1 MKILI
6 ITDYFPPQNSIA
18 SLRPYTWA
26 KYWSQMGHEVI
37 VLTTQKNR
45 QDNDLKL
52 DCSIFQVIEIENSFK
67 KRLKFF
73 FRKKLVQV
81 SSNHTIENNSNHLK
95 KYIKNKIVSFI
106 EERGIFS
113 TARMPDFN
121 DFIIKKAYDAVKNE
135 TFDLV
140 ISTAGPY
147 SEHLIA
153 KKLKNTNK
161 TQFWVADYRDL
172 WTQNHIFKGMF
183 PFTIVEEYLESQ
195 VNKCADIITTV
206 SLPLAM
212 QIKNKYQLDKVE
224 VIENGFDLDDLKN
237 TSEEPFWV
245 DQKVRLVYTGVIYSG
260 KRDPSPL
267 FQAIQE
273 ISNSDKKNLLDKL
286 EVIFIGNNQALIDSL
301 IAKFNVGSWVK
312 YKGFLSREDSLRMQR
327 DAHALIF
334 LEFEGNGVDGIL
346 TGKLFEYLYSGT
358 EILGIGITN
367 RFSAGKL
374 IAESGHGINF
384 GQDSQSLKNYLIEIL
399 INNSKKKITKNWE
412 MIDKYSRKK
421 QAELL
426 LDFVG
431 KYKKQIKLERTKGN

>member
-26 KYWSQMGHEVI
+26 KYWTQMGHEVI
-37 VLTTQKNR
+37 VLTTQKNK

-73 FRKKLVQV
+73 FHKKLAHPSLNQKIEND
-81 SSNHTIENNSNHLK
+81 SNHIK

-106 EERGIFS
+106 KERGIFS

-153 KKLKNTNK
+153 KKLKNANK
-161 TQFWVADYRDL
+161 AQFWVADYRDL

-183 PFTIVEEYLESQ
+183 PFIIFEEYLESQ

-237 TSEEPFWV
+237 ISEEPFWT

-301 IAKFNVGSWVK
+301 IAKFNVELWVK

-346 TGKLFEYLYSGT
+346 TGKLFEYICSGT
-358 EILGIGITN
+358 EILGIGITHN
-367 RFSAGKL
+367 TSAGKL
-374 IAESGHGINF
+374 IAERGYGTNF
-384 GQDSQSLKNYLIEIL
+384 GKDSQMLKNYLIDIL
-399 INNSKKKITKNWE
+399 MHNIKKKITKNLDIIE
-412 MIDKYSRKK
+412 KYSRKK
-421 QAELL
+421 QAETLL
-426 LDFVG
+426 NLVRIYQN
-431 KYKKQIKLERTKGN
+431 K

>member
-6 ITDYFPPQNSIA
+6 VADYFPPQNSIA

-26 KYWSQMGHEVI
+26 KYWSLMGHEVT
-37 VLTTQKNR
+37 VLTTEKNKH
-45 QDNDLKL
+45 DNNLKL
-52 DCSIFQVIEIENSFK
+52 DCSIFRVIEIENSLK
-67 KRLKFF
+67 KRLKSFLR
-73 FRKKLVQV
+73 RKSVNT
-81 SSNHTIENNSNHLK
+81 SSNQTIETNSNHIK
-95 KYIKNKIVSFI
+95 KYVKNKIVSFI
-106 EERGIFS
+106 EKRGIFS

-121 DFIIKKAYDAVKNE
+121 DFIIQKAYDSVINE
-135 TFDLV
+135 TFNLV

-153 KKLKNTNK
+153 KKLKDTNK
-161 TQFWVADYRDL
+161 AQFWVADYRDL

-183 PFTIVEEYLESQ
+183 PFTIFEEYLESK
-195 VNKCADIITTV
+195 VNKCANIITTV

-212 QIKNKYQLDKVE
+212 QIKDKYQLDKIE

-237 TSEEPFWV
+237 ISEEPFWT
-245 DQKVRLVYTGVIYSG
+245 DQKVRLVYTGVIYDG

-267 FQAIQE
+267 FQAIHE

-301 IAKFNVGSWVK
+301 IAKFNVELWVK

-367 RFSAGKL
+367 RSSAGKL

-384 GQDSQSLKNYLIEIL
+384 GQDSHSLKNYLIEIL

-412 MIDKYSRKK
+412 IIGKYSRKK

-426 LDFVG
+426 LDFVEQ
-431 KYKKQIKLERTKGN
+431 YKKNKLI

>member
-6 ITDYFPPQNSIA
+6 VADYFPPQNSIA

-26 KYWSQMGHEVI
+26 KYWSLMGHEVI
-37 VLTTQKNR
+37 VLTTKKNKH
-45 QDNDLKL
+45 DNDLKL
-52 DCSIFQVIEIENSFK
+52 DCSSFRVIEIENSLK

-73 FRKKLVQV
+73 FHRKSVNA
-81 SSNHTIENNSNHLK
+81 SSNQTIETNSNYIK
-95 KYIKNKIVSFI
+95 KYVKNKIVSFI
-106 EERGIFS
+106 EKRGIFS

-121 DFIIKKAYDAVKNE
+121 DFIIQKAYDAVKNE

-153 KKLKNTNK
+153 KKLKNMNIA
-161 TQFWVADYRDL
+161 QFWVADYRDL

-183 PFTIVEEYLESQ
+183 PFTIFEEYLESK

-212 QIKNKYQLDKVE
+212 QIKDKYQLDKVE
-224 VIENGFDLDDLKN
+224 VIENGFDVDDLKN
-237 TSEEPFWV
+237 ISEEPFWT
-245 DQKVRLVYTGVIYSG
+245 DQKVRLVYTGVIYDG

-267 FQAIQE
+267 FQAIHE
-273 ISNSDKKNLLDKL
+273 ISNSDKKNLLNKL

-301 IAKFNVGSWVK
+301 IAKFNVELWVM
-312 YKGFLSREDSLRMQR
+312 YKGFLCREDSLRMQR

-367 RFSAGKL
+367 RSSAGKL

-384 GQDSQSLKNYLIEIL
+384 GKDSYSLKNYLIEIL
-399 INNSKKKITKNWE
+399 TNNNKKITKNWKI
-412 MIDKYSRKK
+412 IDKYSRKK

-426 LDFVG
+426 LDLVET
-431 KYKKQIKLERTKGN
+431 YKK